1 MDEKDRVVQTL
12 NSLRIF
18 RGVPFKEI
26 ERLYYAFTPKVS
38 LYNKGDVIIK
48 EGELSDCFGVVI
60 EGSVIGTKITTDNI
74 SHLNFV
80 LTKGGV
86 FNLESAVSRLK
97 ETPITTIAREDCSVL
112 MLDFDV
118 LNMESIEH
126 VIKDNLI
133 EFLADL
139 VIKQNYRIEILSA
152 TKVRDRLEIFFH
164 VLSKKSKDSFFNIK
178 MTQNELA
185 EYLCV
190 NRSALCKELNLM
202 KKEGIIDFRGNEY
215 KLLKDL

>member
-1 MDEKDRVVQTL
+1 MDEKDKVIQTL

-26 ERLYYAFTPKVS
+26 ERIYDTCSPKIS
-38 LYNKGDVIIK
+38 FYNKGDVIIR
-48 EGELSDCFGVVI
+48 EGELTDSFGVVI
-60 EGSVIGTKITTDNI
+60 DGSVIGAKITSDKI

-86 FNLESAVSRLK
+86 FNLESAVSRMK

-118 LNMESIEH
+118 LDSDAVRDI
-126 VIKDNLI
+126 IKDNLI
-133 EFLADL
+133 EHLADL

-164 VLSKKSKDSFFNIK
+164 VLSKKSKDSYFNIK

-202 KKEGIIDFRGNEY
+202 KKEGILDFRGNEY
-215 KLLKDL
+215 KLLKEL

>member
-26 ERLYYAFTPKVS
+26 ERIYYDFTPKIS
-38 LYNKGDVIIK
+38 FYNKGDVIIK
-48 EGELSDCFGVVI
+48 EGELTDCFGVVI

-118 LNMESIEH
+118 LNANSVEH
-126 VIKDNLI
+126 VIKENLI

-139 VIKQNYRIEILSA
+139 VIKQNYRIEMLSA

-164 VLSKKSKDSFFNIK
+164 VLSKKNKDSYFNIK

-215 KLLKDL
+215 KLLKKL